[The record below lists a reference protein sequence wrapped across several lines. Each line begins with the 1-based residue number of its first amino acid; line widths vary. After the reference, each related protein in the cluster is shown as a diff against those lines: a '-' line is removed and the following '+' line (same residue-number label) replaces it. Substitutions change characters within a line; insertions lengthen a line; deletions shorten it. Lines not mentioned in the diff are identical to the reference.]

1 MTAAD
6 VPKDLVLDR
15 LEDQLGWYDK
25 SSNRAQRNFKILKTL
40 TFVLAG
46 LVPLSAAFDMPAA
59 IAAVLGFGVLV
70 AEGVLQLNQFEQHW
84 LMYRST
90 AEMLK
95 HEKYLFLA
103 SAGPYADA
111 ENPRRML
118 AERVESLVSQEHA
131 RWVASHEESRKKV
144 EEKT

>member
-1 MTAAD
+1 MTTEVTKD
-6 VPKDLVLDR
+6 VVMDR
-15 LEDQLGWYDK
+15 LDDQAGWYDRK
-25 SSNRAQRNFKILKTL
+25 STSAQRSFKVLKTL

-46 LVPLSAAFDMPAA
+46 LVPLSAAFDMPAS
-59 IAAVLGFGVLV
+59 IAAVFGFGVLV
-70 AEGVLQLNQFEQHW
+70 AEGLLQLNQYEQQY
-84 LMYRST
+84 LLYRST

-103 SAGPYADA
+103 SGGPYADA

-131 RWVASHEESRKKV
+131 RWVASHEERKKKN
-144 EEKT
+144 EGKE